1 MATDGIFATPDSAL
15 LVSITVLDDQIKR
28 GETSS
33 VAIRF
38 AAAVQKLTVSDFVV
52 QGGKLASLS
61 SSDGGVNWT
70 AIFTP
75 TSNIEDTSNVVS
87 LLERS
92 VVAAGNKTNEAGTSN
107 NYQVDTKAPLVTF
120 KIYDSALKLGDSSPV
135 SIKFSEP
142 VTGLELSDLT
152 VENGRLTDLVKVDST
167 TWTAV
172 LWANDNVTDLSNV
185 ITLAAEAVTD
195 LAGNANLL
203 KNSTAFKIDSTRPD
217 ATLELTDK
225 VLHKGDTTELTVT
238 FSEAVKGLD
247 LSDFVVA
254 SGALSNLRTVDNV
267 VWTADFTPTDNLTD
281 TTNSIQLRTGA
292 VIDSFSNKNLVA
304 KTAGTYKVD
313 TLAPVAT
320 ITLASDTLV
329 KDGYTTV
336 TISFTESVTGLDISD
351 FEVENG
357 ELSAL
362 VRVPDTNTWTAT
374 LTVTSSN
381 VTSLSNL
388 IKLKADA
395 VVDAFGNTN
404 AQAQTS
410 FAVDTVSPT
419 VVITDDEGATGNIA
433 GGSIT
438 YTFTFSEAVTG
449 FVADD
454 VTVNNGTKGA
464 FTAVSPTVYTLVVTP
479 DANYEGNVTV
489 DVAAGVAIDAE
500 TNTNAA
506 AGQSVQAV
514 DTKAPTVVITDDE
527 GATGNIAGGS
537 ITYTFTFSEAVTGFV
552 ADDVTVNNGTKGA
565 FTAVSPTVYTLVV
578 TPDANYEG
586 NVTVDVAANKAVDAQ
601 SNANTAASQ
610 SVQVVDT
617 KVPTVSITDDEGA
630 TGNIAGG
637 SITYTFTF
645 SEAVTGFVADD
656 VTVNNGTKGAFTA
669 VSSTVYTLVVTP
681 TEGFEGNVT
690 VDVAASKAV
699 DAQSNANTAASQS
712 VQAVDTKAPTVNI
725 ALADAALIA
734 GASTSVTFTFSEAVS
749 GFTNADLSISAG
761 TLSPVGTSDGGVTW
775 TATFTA
781 DANINSATNL
791 ITLAASGVA
800 DANGNANAATS
811 SANYTIESD
820 QSVTWTNFLA
830 GNVTMHSGS
839 EVNKLTITAVPN
851 GADLNDNDTAFA
863 NISNVELME
872 YQAATGAIDLTL
884 SQNSENAGVREV
896 TVSGAYGSSIISL
909 EGYATGVKLTT
920 GSGHDTVYGSDYAD
934 TLLTGLGDDSIDAGG
949 GNANDS
955 IDAGEGNN
963 TIKAGDG
970 DDIVLAGSGNDTID
984 AGAGDDSIN
993 AGAGIDSID
1002 AGLGNDTIYGAQ
1014 NNDNIQGNAGDDT
1027 LVISTTYAPVD
1038 DNNALEGVEIITV
1051 AGNGG
1056 AVGIDLANQ
1065 LGESFRV
1072 NLSNAGDTVLLADGA
1087 DTVIGG
1093 DGADMINTDG
1103 GNDSVDAGKGNDSIL
1118 TGEGTDVVNA
1128 GDGNDTIDTGAG
1140 SDVVNAGKGN
1150 DVVEAGQGDTLDGG
1164 DDTDTLRFGSN
1175 FDDSST
1181 DQVAGFENYDLTAD
1195 GLTVNLAS
1203 QTEDISIQGFASGAS
1218 NITTGSGNDT
1228 LIGGTGADTLNG
1240 GAGNDAINAGEGAD
1254 SLLGGSGDDSI
1265 VGADNDVKLDGGDGT
1280 DTVLITNN
1288 FNDGANDALLVDVE
1302 EVTLIASG
1310 KTLNLGG
1317 QSEGMTINGTGGVD
1331 TIVTGS
1337 GANLVNANYG
1347 DDVVTTGTGNN
1358 TVIGNDGNDTINV
1371 GGGQVSIDGGNGNDS
1386 IAMGTTLTA
1395 NDTIAGGAGTDNLSF
1410 TDSNSATNDLN
1421 NVTGIDNILLGGD
1434 TLAASKF
1441 ALLPRATVS
1450 CSI

>member
-410 FAVDTVSPT
+410 FAVDTVS
-419 VVITDDEGATGNIA
+419 
-433 GGSIT
+433 
-438 YTFTFSEAVTG
+438 
-449 FVADD
+449 
-454 VTVNNGTKGA
+454 
-464 FTAVSPTVYTLVVTP
+464 
-479 DANYEGNVTV
+479 
-489 DVAAGVAIDAE
+489 
-500 TNTNAA
+500 
-506 AGQSVQAV
+506 
-514 DTKAPTVVITDDE
+514 PTVVITDDE